1 MSTTTFTNTNIIV
14 NNGAGGSVNGN
25 GRPIIIDG
33 SVTVTSGLFNTG
45 GYINQI
51 NGSIV
56 NNDRVTLSNGVGLG
70 GNFTNNG
77 TFTGGANVVT
87 LNGTAAQ
94 TIGGTASTTFGGL
107 TINNTSG
114 VTLAQNATVSSSLG
128 LTAGVFTSDQPS
140 DDQFRRHDYA
150 HGRRELCGD
159 TEFPGNSEPCICK
172 QRLEPDDHPGHG
184 APGITH
190 RAQ

>member
-1 MSTTTFTNTNIIV
+1 MSTTTFTNTNIVV

-33 SVTVTSGLFNTG
+33 SITVTSGLFNTG

-56 NNDRVTLSNGVGLG
+56 NNDRVTLSNGIGLG

-77 TFTGGANVVT
+77 TFTGGANMVS

-94 TIGGTASTTFGGL
+94 NIGGSAATTFGGL
-107 TINNTSG
+107 TINNPSG

-128 LTAGVFTSDQPS
+128 LTAGVFTLTSP
-140 DDQFRRHDYA
+140 
-150 HGRRELCGD
+150 L
-159 TEFPGNSEPCICK
+159 TINSGATITRTGAGGFSGTPNFLGTVNLCICK
-172 QRLEPDDHPGHG
+172 QRLEPDDHPGY
-184 APGITH
+184 
-190 RAQ
+190 